1 MLKVKVTKRNTVA
14 ASASFFWWKR
24 IYVSALFCKLSSVEQ
39 QAVIAHELYHC
50 ENHHSEWR
58 ALALMFPAW
67 MKRMCHRQEFEADLF
82 AAKLG
87 YGHALIK
94 VLSRFGKGGDMHP
107 ATAERIKVIE
117 QFTLRT
123 KSREA
128 GASESLSGVT

>member
-1 MLKVKVTKRNTVA
+1 M
-14 ASASFFWWKR
+14 
-24 IYVSALFCKLSSVEQ
+24 SALFCKLSSAEQ

-67 MKRMCHRQEFEADLF
+67 MKRICHRQEFEADLF

-87 YGHALIK
+87 YGDALIK
-94 VLSRFGKGGDMHP
+94 VLSRFGEGGNMHP
-107 ATAERIKVIE
+107 TTAERIKVIE

-128 GASESLSGVT
+128 GAFASLSGVT

>member
-24 IYVSALFCKLSSVEQ
+24 IYVSALFCQLSSSEQ

-50 ENHHSEWR
+50 AMHHSEWR

-87 YGHALIK
+87 YGEALIK
-94 VLSRFGKGGDMHP
+94 VLSRFGEGGNIHP
-107 ATAERIKVIE
+107 ATAKRIEVIE

-128 GASESLSGVT
+128 GAFASLSGVT